1 MQAGGGVAPP
11 RTMVHVHPRR
21 QRRKRPLRPA
31 LVVYNMAVRLY
42 PLIPVQDGTVLRI
55 RPASMQKDASA
66 VESFRVLFDG
76 KPLRAEAGRLFS
88 RCSQSMASCRTNL
101 GSLYGECRINWRLPR
116 GWEMN
121 SPIISRL
128 SLQGGV
134 PALACQGFRMHASA
148 VKSSHGRH
156 GRKQER
162 VDTTVLSELTENSP
176 SMPLA
181 AHCMTKC
188 KRSLDKLLFVA
199 CCRRETETLVRA
211 KAEGTHRRTWKPRV
225 VQLYIDA

>member
-1 MQAGGGVAPP
+1 MEPCCVSGRLQC
-11 RTMVHVHPRR
+11 RR
-21 QRRKRPLRPA
+21 
-31 LVVYNMAVRLY
+31 M
-42 PLIPVQDGTVLRI
+42 PVQSSPSAFCSTGSLCE
-55 RPASMQKDASA
+55 PKLDASSLDA
-66 VESFRVLFDG
+66 
-76 KPLRAEAGRLFS
+76 
-88 RCSQSMASCRTNL
+88 QSMASCRTNL

-134 PALACQGFRMHASA
+134 PTLACQGFRMHASA

-162 VDTTVLSELTENSP
+162 VDTTVLSELTESSP

-181 AHCMTKC
+181 EHCMTKC

-199 CCRRETETLVRA
+199 CWRRETETLVRA
-211 KAEGTHRRTWKPRV
+211 KAEGTHRRTWKLRV